1 MNQIRD
7 TEVRIAETLPELGV
21 AAAICGQRVGLPTQ
35 SPDTITC
42 SSPMS
47 GRYVKVFRSSTE
59 NHFCVLEIEV
69 FASSTAVTTTPT
81 TSPTTIPTT
90 TITSS
95 SVAGANVA
103 SGKCFYNMDDW
114 SASVIGNT

>member
-21 AAAICGQRVGLPTQ
+21 AAALCGQRVGLPTQ

-69 FASSTAVTTTPT
+69 FSVSTSTTVNSASSPVSAVTGAAGVN
-81 TSPTTIPTT
+81 IAAGMC
-90 TITSS
+90 ITLYYLAQLTRH
-95 SVAGANVA
+95 V
-103 SGKCFYNMDDW
+103 
-114 SASVIGNT
+114 

>member
-21 AAAICGQRVGLPTQ
+21 AAALCGQRVGLPTQ

-69 FASSTAVTTTPT
+69 FSVSTSTTVNSTSSPVSAVTGA
-81 TSPTTIPTT
+81 
-90 TITSS
+90 
-95 SVAGANVA
+95 AGVNIAA
-103 SGKCFYNMDDW
+103 GMCKHFIIWLS
-114 SASVIGNT
+114 